1 MDYDKDCVVVRALE
15 SNVQVI
21 GMTRGDDTRPHH
33 TEMLDSGEVIV
44 MQFTDKTSMIKIR
57 GNAQILTKH
66 GEVCSERK
74 PKQ

>member
-74 PKQ
+74 TK

>member
-74 PKQ
+74 AK

>member
-74 PKQ
+74 SK